1 MAYNWIKN
9 PAASQGIGNA
19 QIQYKPVIY
28 FTDAITAAII
38 LLLQFGPEIYLIVW
52 TSLKI
57 ALIATT
63 IAALIAI
70 PTGIAIAV
78 IRFIGK
84 RLVLQL
90 LNTLMAMPTVMIGLI
105 FYGLLSRRG
114 VLGDYG
120 LLYTETAVIIGEAS
134 LILPIIINMCVV
146 AVQSAD
152 SRLLPTLKSLGAT
165 HVQLIMP
172 LLKEL
177 RYVILAAVITGFG
190 RAIGE
195 VGAAMMLGGNI
206 YGATRTMTTAIA
218 LETSKGDFELGLAL
232 GLVLLIIAFTV
243 NFALQHLGPKSSS

>member
-1 MAYNWIKN
+1 MN
-9 PAASQGIGNA
+9 
-19 QIQYKPVIY
+19 Y
-28 FTDAITAAII
+28 FTEAVTAAIR
-38 LLLQFGPEIYLIVW
+38 LLLQFDPSIYLIVW

-57 ALIATT
+57 ALIATLL
-63 IAALIAI
+63 AALLAI
-70 PTGIAIAV
+70 PLGIIIAV
-78 IRFIGK
+78 NTFIGK
-84 RLVLQL
+84 RFVLQL

-134 LILPIIINMCVV
+134 LILPIIINMSVV

-152 SRLLPTLKSLGAT
+152 GRLLPTLKSMGASSS
-165 HVQLIMP
+165 QLLIP
-172 LLKEL
+172 LIKEL

-195 VGAAMMLGGNI
+195 VGAAMILGGNI
-206 YGATRTMTTAIA
+206 QGSTRTMTTAIA

-232 GLVLLIIAFTV
+232 GIVLLIIAFTV
-243 NFALQHLGPKSSS
+243 NFLLQQLSPKNTHF